1 MQIGRLREPR
11 EVEVAHLT
19 VRVVDLL
26 SRDMDDA
33 FLELL
38 ERAGDD
44 LTGHCRTRASVANRI
59 VCLCRRLIDQVRRYE
74 RMRLCEL
81 DPETEEEDDID
92 F

>member
-1 MQIGRLREPR
+1 MQIGRLRQPR
-11 EVEVAHLT
+11 EIEVASLT

-26 SRDMDDA
+26 SKDMDDA

-44 LTGHCRTRASVANRI
+44 LTTPCRRRASVANRI
-59 VCLCRRLIDQVRRYE
+59 VCLCRRLIEEVRRYE
-74 RMRLCEL
+74 RMRLCEQEE
-81 DPETEEEDDID
+81 ETEDDDID